1 MKKRTKPEA
10 EKLNSGS
17 ASFRRLFSKLGSSG
31 RVALLAVLCL
41 AVLMAAGRLNFALA
55 VNMDGEVLGY
65 VNSREEYDELVSR
78 VEQSVSDA
86 LGRDWQPELTTY
98 VALASGR
105 TGGNVEEK
113 LMAAV
118 PEVRQLQVVYVEGRA
133 VCAYESREEAAGA
146 LNSLTAEFA
155 NDTAESARFLEEIVV
170 AEGTVDSRLLENAGE
185 NLARA
190 VTVETTKQFTA
201 DVVLAHPV
209 ENIVD
214 EGLFEDE
221 YYIVS
226 PGEDG
231 SEHIEYLAS
240 YRDGSMVSCEE
251 TLHLRQEP
259 VTEVRV
265 VGSRVHHSEGN
276 YIWPI
281 ESGWLT
287 SYFGHR
293 SGSIGSSDHQG
304 VDLANDAGTEIH
316 AADGGVVI
324 FADTYNGYG
333 LLIKIQHENG
343 DVTFYAPN
351 SKNLVKEGDEV
362 EQGDV
367 IALMGCTGVASGN
380 HVHFEVHPGGG
391 PADDPMDY
399 LPECPFPYLRT

>member
-1 MKKRTKPEA
+1 MGKKTAGKV
-10 EKLNSGS
+10 NTGS
-17 ASFRRLFSKLGSSG
+17 FALRRLASKLSGSG
-31 RVALLAVLCL
+31 RVALLAAVCL
-41 AVLMAAGRLNFALA
+41 AVLMAVGKLDFALA
-55 VNMDGEVLGY
+55 VNMDGDLLGY
-65 VNSREEYDELVSR
+65 VNSRREYDELVSR

-98 VALASGR
+98 VALAAGR
-105 TGGNVEEK
+105 SEGEVAEK

-118 PEVRQLQVVYVEGRA
+118 PEVRQLQVVYVDGSA
-133 VCAYESREEAAGA
+133 VCAFESREEAAAA
-146 LNSLTAEFA
+146 LEQLAAGYAHET
-155 NDTAESARFLEEIVV
+155 TESTRFLEEIVI
-170 AEGTVDSRLLENAGE
+170 AGGTVDARLTENALE
-185 NLARA
+185 NLAEA
-190 VTVETTKQFTA
+190 VTVETTKQFSANT
-201 DVVLAHPV
+201 VLPCPV
-209 ENIVD
+209 ETIVD

-221 YYIVS
+221 YYVIS
-226 PGEDG
+226 PGADG
-231 SEHIEYLAS
+231 AEHIEYLAS
-240 YRDGSMVSCEE
+240 YRDGAMVSCEE
-251 TLHLRQEP
+251 TLHQRQEP

-293 SGSIGSSDHQG
+293 NGSIGSSDHQG

-324 FADTYNGYG
+324 FSDVYNGYG

-343 DVTFYAPN
+343 DVTFYAHN
-351 SKNLVKEGDEV
+351 SQNLVKEGDVV

-367 IALMGCTGVASGN
+367 IALMGATGVASGN

-391 PADDPMDY
+391 PADDPMEY
-399 LPECPFPYLRT
+399 LPECPFPFLKC